1 MYGAQDP
8 GNWQTFTNRPDV
20 KSLPLM
26 EQKSRF
32 IREQNDYQ
40 NLMESVRAQVNVGG
54 INNNPIVSVAF
65 DGAQLNSIS
74 GFTSQFLVTYTHPIV
89 VTGTPT
95 ITIPNGQ
102 QGNGTASTIQYDYN
116 AGSSTL
122 ITAKFDYTQAANAN
136 GTGFIA
142 ANFLTFDSNLAAGIT
157 SQPTT
162 PTNGTYVTETLTWAT
177 GTGGVGGANV
187 TATVVVAGGVVT
199 EVFATLYLASAVYQP
214 GNTLTLAGT
223 NLGGGGNLVVTLL
236 DADFIG
242 DTLLLSSQTSILGGS
257 IVNASDN
264 RPAPSYFSNGATKTA
279 IAS

>member
-8 GNWQTFTNRPDV
+8 GNWQSFTNRPDV
-20 KSLPLM
+20 KNLPLM

-32 IREQNDYQ
+32 LREQNDYQ

-136 GTGFIA
+136 GTGLVA
-142 ANFLTFDSNLAAGIT
+142 ANVLTLNNELAAGIT
-157 SQPTT
+157 GQPTT
-162 PTNGTYVTETLTWAT
+162 PVDDTYVTETLTWAT
-177 GTGGVGGANV
+177 GTGGVGGV
-187 TATVVVAGGVVT
+187 DITATVVVAGGVVT
-199 EVFATLYLASAVYQP
+199 SVIATAATGVYQP

-223 NLGGGGNLVVTLL
+223 NLGGTGNLVVTLL
-236 DADFIG
+236 DADFTG

>member
-8 GNWQTFTNRPDV
+8 GNWQSFTNRPDV
-20 KSLPLM
+20 KNLPLM

-32 IREQNDYQ
+32 LREQNDYQ

-136 GTGFIA
+136 GTGLVA
-142 ANFLTFDSNLAAGIT
+142 ANVLTLNNELAAGIT
-157 SQPTT
+157 GQPTT
-162 PTNGTYVTETLTWAT
+162 PVDGTYVTETLTWAT
-177 GTGGVGGANV
+177 GTGGVGGV
-187 TATVVVAGGVVT
+187 DITATVVVAGGVVT
-199 EVFATLYLASAVYQP
+199 SVIATAATGVYQP

-223 NLGGGGNLVVTLL
+223 NLGGTGNLVVTLL
-236 DADFIG
+236 DADFTG

-264 RPAPSYFSNGATKTA
+264 RPAPLYFSNGATKTA